1 MKKSIIASVIALGLM
16 GGVAHAATSNNT
28 VIFHGAVSATTC
40 DITPS
45 QNGQILADSTV
56 YLGTVAPN
64 AEGQAK
70 EFVLKAKDAND
81 AACKALTAQQTATVS
96 WSSAFLNA
104 NGLVA
109 DPGNSVAGDAQ
120 VLLNSV
126 NAKTPGA
133 ITASANTADFTAD
146 KVTGE
151 GLKFNAK
158 AKGGATPG
166 TFQTAASFSVAYK

>member
-1 MKKSIIASVIALGLM
+1 MKKGIIASVVALGLM
-16 GGVAHAATSNNT
+16 GGVAHAANSSNT
-28 VIFHGAVSATTC
+28 VIFHGAVSTTTC

-45 QNGQILADSTV
+45 QNGQLLADSTI

-64 AEGQAK
+64 TEGQAK
-70 EFVLKAKDAND
+70 QFVLKAKDAND
-81 AACKALTAQQTATVS
+81 AACKALTAQQTATVA
-96 WSSAFLNA
+96 WASALLNA

-109 DPGNSVAGDAQ
+109 EQGSIAGDAQ

-146 KVTGE
+146 KVIGE
-151 GLKFNAK
+151 GLKFSAT

>member
-16 GGVAHAATSNNT
+16 GGVAHAANSNNT

-40 DITPS
+40 DVVPS
-45 QNGQILADSTV
+45 QNGQLLADSTI

-64 AEGQAK
+64 TEGQAK

-81 AACKALTAQQTATVS
+81 PACKALTNQQTATVA
-96 WSSAFLNA
+96 WASSFLNV

-109 DPGNSVAGDAQ
+109 DPGNSVASDAQ

-126 NAKTPGA
+126 NSKTPGA

-146 KVTGE
+146 KVIGE

>member
-1 MKKSIIASVIALGLM
+1 MKNIIASVIALGLM
-16 GGVAHAATSNNT
+16 GGVAHAANSSNT

-45 QNGQILADSTV
+45 QNGQILTAGTI

-70 EFVLKAKDAND
+70 EFALKAKDASD
-81 AACKALTAQQTATVS
+81 PACMALTAQQTASVAWT
-96 WSSAFLNA
+96 SAFLNA
-104 NGLVA
+104 NGLNA
-109 DPGNSVAGDAQ
+109 DPSSSVATDAK

-126 NAKTPGA
+126 NAKMPGA

-146 KVTGE
+146 KVIGE
-151 GLKFNAK
+151 GLKFSAK
-158 AKGGATPG
+158 AKGGAIPG

>member
-1 MKKSIIASVIALGLM
+1 MEKNIIACVIALGLM
-16 GGVAHAATSNNT
+16 GGGAHAANSNNT

-40 DITPS
+40 DITPF
-45 QNGQILADSTV
+45 QNGMLLTDSTI
-56 YLGTVAPN
+56 YLGTVAPH

-81 AACKALTAQQTATVS
+81 PACAALTAQQTATVA
-96 WSSAFLNA
+96 WTSAFLNA
-104 NGLVA
+104 NGLIA
-109 DPGNSVAGDAQ
+109 DPSSSVATDAQ

-146 KVTGE
+146 KVIGE

-158 AKGGATPG
+158 AKGGTIPG
-166 TFQTAASFSVAYK
+166 TFQTAVSFSVAYK

>member
-1 MKKSIIASVIALGLM
+1 MKKSIIASVVALGLM
-16 GGVAHAATSNNT
+16 GGVAHAANSNNT
-28 VIFHGAVSATTC
+28 VFFHGSVSTTTC
-40 DITPS
+40 DLSTS
-45 QNGQILADSTV
+45 QNGQLLADSTV

-70 EFVLKAKDAND
+70 EFVLKATNAND
-81 AACKALTAQQTATVS
+81 AACTALTAQQTATVS
-96 WSSAFLNA
+96 WTSDLLNA

-109 DPGNSVAGDAQ
+109 GKGSIAGDAQ

-146 KVTGE
+146 KVIGE
-151 GLKFNAK
+151 GLKFSAK

>member
-1 MKKSIIASVIALGLM
+1 MKKSIIVSVISLGLM
-16 GGVAHAATSNNT
+16 GGIAHAANSSNT
-28 VIFHGAVSATTC
+28 VVFHGSVSATTC

-45 QNGQILADSTV
+45 QNGQLLTDSTI
-56 YLGTVAPN
+56 YLGTVAPS

-70 EFVLKAKDAND
+70 EFVLKAKDVND
-81 AACKALTAQQTATVS
+81 PACAALTAQQTATVA
-96 WSSAFLNA
+96 WTSAFLNA

-109 DPGNSVAGDAQ
+109 DPSSSIATDAQ

-133 ITASANTADFTAD
+133 ITASANTADFAAD
-146 KVTGE
+146 KVIGE

-158 AKGGATPG
+158 VKGGTTPG
-166 TFQTAASFSVAYK
+166 TFQTAASFAVAYK